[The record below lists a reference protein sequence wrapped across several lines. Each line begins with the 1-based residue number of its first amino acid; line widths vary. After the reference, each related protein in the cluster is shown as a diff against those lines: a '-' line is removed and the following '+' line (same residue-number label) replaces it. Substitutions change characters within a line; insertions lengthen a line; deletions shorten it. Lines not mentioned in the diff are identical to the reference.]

1 MFDPK
6 VSVRTP
12 GITEFFEV
20 NPLVGPEEMSEV
32 GSGSQRERFGWN
44 WLLVLT
50 KGNELRIF
58 QEHPPLSGV
67 WREMTA
73 SPLLP
78 PVFREPLPEGARRVS
93 GVFDQSG
100 RLLVAFEVNE
110 RVLVT
115 RWDSAANNYV
125 QDEFFGVNPA
135 VTSDQL
141 SGLRAEASDVLV
153 FYQKPGDLSQV
164 FCRVQREL
172 FLDEHVVWNG
182 GVGPIILDKA
192 VVNSL
197 VLELFVS
204 DAEGNVIPVPGGEFG
219 VLVSDYYP
227 RVVRDGVLL
236 GVEPTVAE
244 YVNNTLLVNVF
255 DSVILRV
262 RAVNEDN
269 LTGEPIVQT
278 TPAGELG
285 SLEVLRGGVRSSTLS
300 LTPVGWPVCDM
311 VGSRPLPRAGI
322 GGSGEEWGVNQ
333 HADFNFDVIIGSRN
347 IPAAERYG
355 VRSID
360 VSFDLGW
367 SITRHAGGN
376 YLGPVQEVTGPGDD
390 ECNLGVVWQAGERT
404 VVLEVGVSTT
414 GSAADVVEWVEGGR
428 FTDFP
433 SGDSDFEVRSYG
445 TTIEGSYLAN
455 DVLPFLLVRLRTLNP
470 SGVDG
475 NLNSTNV
482 FLMGG
487 VSVQFNALTN
497 AYVSNL
503 LRRGVTDP
511 VLLSVQPTIARYED
525 SLTTVPV
532 PDLVLIDVE
541 PTLGEHVHYI
551 VAWPKPVDSV
561 LLRASPTVAE
571 YRRV

>member
-20 NPLVGPEEMSEV
+20 NPLVGPEEISEV

-58 QEHPPLSGV
+58 REHPPLSGV
-67 WREMTA
+67 WREMTS

-125 QDEFFGVNPA
+125 QDEFLGVNPA

-141 SGLRAEASDVLV
+141 SGLRVEASDVLV
-153 FYQKPGDLSQV
+153 FYQKPSDLSQV

-197 VLELFVS
+197 TLELFVS

-227 RVVRDGVLL
+227 RVVHDPVILRA
-236 GVEPTVAE
+236 EPTRAE
-244 YVNNTLLVNVF
+244 YASNTLLVNVF
-255 DSVILRV
+255 DSVILRA

-269 LTGEPIVQT
+269 LTGEPIVQA
-278 TPAGELG
+278 TPAGELD
-285 SLEVLRGGVRSSTLS
+285 SLERLRGLVTQSAPSLS
-300 LTPVGWPVCDM
+300 PTGWPVCEM
-311 VGSRPLPRAGI
+311 QGSVSLPRAGI

-347 IPAAERYG
+347 IPAEERYG

-360 VSFDLGW
+360 ISFELAW
-367 SITRHAGGN
+367 VITRHDGG
-376 YLGPVQEVTGPGDD
+376 YLDPVQEITGAGAS
-390 ECNLGVVWQAGERT
+390 ECNFGATWQAGPRT
-404 VVLEVGVSTT
+404 VVVEVGMSTGPT
-414 GSAADVVEWVEGGR
+414 ADGVDSWVEAGR
-428 FTDFP
+428 FTDSP
-433 SGDSDFEVRSYG
+433 GDAPVTVRSYG
-445 TTIEGSYLAN
+445 TTFEGSYLSN
-455 DVLPFLLVRLRTLNP
+455 DYYPYLLVRLRTLNP

-475 NLNSTNV
+475 NRNSTNV
-482 FLMGG
+482 YVLGG
-487 VSVQFNALTN
+487 VGVQFNALTN

-503 LRRGVTDP
+503 LQLSIVDP

-525 SLTTVPV
+525 NLTTVPV

-561 LLRASPTVAE
+561 LLRVSPTVAE